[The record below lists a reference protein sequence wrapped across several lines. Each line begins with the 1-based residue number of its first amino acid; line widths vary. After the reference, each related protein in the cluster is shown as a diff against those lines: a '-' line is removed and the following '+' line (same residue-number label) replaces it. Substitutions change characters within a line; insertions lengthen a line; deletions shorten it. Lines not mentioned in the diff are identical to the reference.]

1 MAQILSSTFIH
12 SLIHSFNKIK
22 NLLHARNY
30 ARQWGF
36 RLRPSQLSVDPW
48 PFLITHHL
56 LCPHDG
62 KGQAEAK
69 GVGFWFP
76 AGQGLNSG
84 SALCYSLNGDF
95 VTKW

>member
-36 RLRPSQLSVDPW
+36 KLGMGICMNVGGL
-48 PFLITHHL
+48 FLGRAYNLVRKRSI
-56 LCPHDG
+56 
-62 KGQAEAK
+62 AMI
-69 GVGFWFP
+69 
-76 AGQGLNSG
+76 
-84 SALCYSLNGDF
+84 
-95 VTKW
+95 